1 MKVATLMQAFGRE
14 FMVERGVGLV
24 GSTGR
29 RRFMVMVEWVS
40 GKIWG

>member
-1 MKVATLMQAFGRE
+1 
-14 FMVERGVGLV
+14 MVERGVGLV

-29 RRFMVMVEWVS
+29 RRFMVMVEGAC